1 MGVFSMVADPVE
13 TARKA
18 RERLVARR
26 RSILDDVASVD
37 RVSVDYA
44 TDLKIIQDAIDVID
58 RVIEEEHALQFKLSG
73 EVSGQD

>member
-1 MGVFSMVADPVE
+1 MVADPVE
-13 TARKA
+13 TARRA

-58 RVIEEEHALQFKLSG
+58 RAIEEEHALQFKLSG